1 MPLYS
6 SAGASASASAAAA
19 SAASFAAARS
29 SAAFAAAAASSL
41 FFCAA
46 APAVERLR
54 FADLRLADGTAPL
67 TGPER
72 LSAPKAG
79 RGGQG

>member
-54 FADLRLADGTAPL
+54 FADLRLADGTH
-67 TGPER
+67 
-72 LSAPKAG
+72 LSQVQSDPKAG